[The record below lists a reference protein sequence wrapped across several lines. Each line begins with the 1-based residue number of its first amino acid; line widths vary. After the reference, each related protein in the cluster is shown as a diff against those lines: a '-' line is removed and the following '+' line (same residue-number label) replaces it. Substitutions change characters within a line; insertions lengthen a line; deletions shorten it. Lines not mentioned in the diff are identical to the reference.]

1 MKNNMSKII
10 LTLIFFFLSLNS
22 FASDQFIFD
31 VTEIEITD
39 NGNKFIGTKRGV
51 AKSDNG
57 IIIDAEQ
64 FEYNKILNIL
74 NAKGKVKITDTVNNY
89 IIFTEEIIY
98 NKNKELI
105 NTKIKSKALSLNDN
119 IIITAEKFQYNNSLN
134 IIIAE
139 KGVEIIDQKK
149 DYKIFADQ
157 ITYFRN
163 EEKILTKGKTRAI
176 IKSKYNFNSK
186 DVLFLKNSMELSS
199 KKFTTVK
206 DKKNLYN
213 LKKFKYLLNEEK
225 LFGEDIL
232 ISTNFESPKNDK
244 FYFSS
249 GIVDLKTQNFIAK
262 DTKINLHKSLFDN
275 SENDPRLEGVSA
287 IKNDNIVIINKGVFT
302 SCKETDTC
310 PPWSIQA
317 NEIKHDKNK
326 KQLNYKNA
334 IVRLYDI
341 PILYFPKFFHPDPTV
356 KRQSGFLKPVL
367 NNSNVLG
374 SSFTV
379 PYYSVL
385 SEEKDLTTAPLI
397 FDNETKML
405 QNEFRSVG
413 EKYSFKGNF
422 GHTRKYKSSLLNKN
436 KNISY
441 LFSNLEYDLDFSN
454 FNTSKFYFN
463 IEKVTD
469 DTFLKIFDTNLIDE
483 TTSLKP
489 QNKDSLTSELKLTLD
504 TEDFNLTTGLQSFEN
519 LQLSNNDRY
528 QYILPYYN
536 FNTTLFPDLY
546 NVSMRFSSSGS
557 NNLNNTNQ
565 LKSQIINDLDYSSLY
580 YVSKSGVKNNFN
592 LKLKNL
598 NSVGKNI
605 SEYKSSPEIEISSLL
620 EFNSSLPLKKINDD
634 YINFLTPKISLRA
647 NPGDMKNYK
656 ADNRTITSENIFSLN
671 RLGLDDSLESGK
683 SLTIGFN
690 YKKEKLK
697 DMNKYFEL
705 KLASVLR
712 DKEENFIPKNTTLNK
727 KSSNIYGSIS
737 NNFSENLKFDYSFA
751 IDNNLNEIQYND
763 VKTELS
769 INNFVTSFNFIKE
782 INEMGDQNLIE
793 NKTSYKIDENNFF
806 TFNTRRNRKL
816 NLTEYYDLIY
826 EYKNDC
832 LTAGISYKKTYYEDR
847 DLKPTENLF
856 FSLTLFP
863 LTTYEQKIEQ

>member
-1 MKNNMSKII
+1 M
-10 LTLIFFFLSLNS
+10 
-22 FASDQFIFD
+22 
-31 VTEIEITD
+31 
-39 NGNKFIGTKRGV
+39 
-51 AKSDNG
+51 
-57 IIIDAEQ
+57 
-64 FEYNKILNIL
+64 
-74 NAKGKVKITDTVNNY
+74 
-89 IIFTEEIIY
+89 
-98 NKNKELI
+98 
-105 NTKIKSKALSLNDN
+105 
-119 IIITAEKFQYNNSLN
+119 
-134 IIIAE
+134 
-139 KGVEIIDQKK
+139 
-149 DYKIFADQ
+149 
-157 ITYFRN
+157 
-163 EEKILTKGKTRAI
+163 
-176 IKSKYNFNSK
+176 
-186 DVLFLKNSMELSS
+186 
-199 KKFTTVK
+199 
-206 DKKNLYN
+206 
-213 LKKFKYLLNEEK
+213 
-225 LFGEDIL
+225 
-232 ISTNFESPKNDK
+232 
-244 FYFSS
+244 
-249 GIVDLKTQNFIAK
+249 
-262 DTKINLHKSLFDN
+262 
-275 SENDPRLEGVSA
+275 
-287 IKNDNIVIINKGVFT
+287 
-302 SCKETDTC
+302 
-310 PPWSIQA
+310 
-317 NEIKHDKNK
+317 
-326 KQLNYKNA
+326 
-334 IVRLYDI
+334 
-341 PILYFPKFFHPDPTV
+341 
-356 KRQSGFLKPVL
+356 
-367 NNSNVLG
+367 
-374 SSFTV
+374 

-385 SEEKDLTTAPLI
+385 SEEKDFTTAPLI

-705 KLASVLR
+705 
-712 DKEENFIPKNTTLNK
+712 N
-727 KSSNIYGSIS
+727 
-737 NNFSENLKFDYSFA
+737 
-751 IDNNLNEIQYND
+751 
-763 VKTELS
+763 
-769 INNFVTSFNFIKE
+769 
-782 INEMGDQNLIE
+782 
-793 NKTSYKIDENNFF
+793 
-806 TFNTRRNRKL
+806 
-816 NLTEYYDLIY
+816 
-826 EYKNDC
+826 
-832 LTAGISYKKTYYEDR
+832 
-847 DLKPTENLF
+847 
-856 FSLTLFP
+856 
-863 LTTYEQKIEQ
+863 

>member
-1 MKNNMSKII
+1 MSKII

-64 FEYNKILNIL
+64 FEYNKILNIM

-546 NVSMRFSSSGS
+546 NVSMKFSSSGS

-863 LTTYEQKIEQ
+863 LTTYEQKIEQWN

>member
-385 SEEKDLTTAPLI
+385 SEEKDFTTAPLI

>member
-1 MKNNMSKII
+1 MKKII
-10 LTLIFFFLSLNS
+10 LIFIFFLLSSNS
-22 FASDQFIFD
+22 FASEQFIFN

-39 NGNKFIGTKRGV
+39 DGNKFIGNKNGT
-51 AKSDNG
+51 AKSDSG
-57 IIIDAEQ
+57 IIIDAEN
-64 FEYNKILNIL
+64 FEYNKKLNIL
-74 NAKGKVKITDTVNNY
+74 NAKGKVKITDTINKY
-89 IIFTEEIIY
+89 IIFTDEIIY
-98 NKNKELI
+98 DKEKELI
-105 NTKIKSKALSLNDN
+105 KTKIKSKAFSLNDD
-119 IIITAEKFQYNNSLN
+119 ITITAEKFEYNKSLN
-134 IIIAE
+134 KIIA
-139 KGVEIIDQKK
+139 KNDVKIIDQKE

-157 ITYFRN
+157 ITYLRN
-163 EEKILTKGKTRAI
+163 EEKIITKGKTSAI
-176 IKSKYNFNSK
+176 IKSKYDFNSK

-199 KKFTTVK
+199 KKFTSVK

-213 LKKFKYLLNEEK
+213 LKKFKYLINEEK

-232 ISTNFESPKNDK
+232 ISTNFKSPKNDK

-275 SENDPRLEGVSA
+275 SENDPRLNGVSS
-287 IKNDNIVIINKGVFT
+287 IKNENIVTINKGVFT

-317 NEIKHDKNK
+317 DEIKHDKNK

-334 IVRLYDI
+334 IVRLYDF

-356 KRQSGFLKPVL
+356 KRQSGFLKPIL

-385 SEEKDLTTAPLI
+385 SEHSDLTTAPLF
-397 FDNETKML
+397 FDSKTKMI

-422 GHTRKYKSSLLNKN
+422 GHTRKYESSLQNKN

-441 LFSNLEYDLDFSN
+441 IFSNLKYDLEFDDFE
-454 FNTSKFYFN
+454 TSKFYIN
-463 IEKVTD
+463 IEKITN
-469 DTFLKIFDTNLIDE
+469 DTFLKVFDSNLIDD

-489 QNKDSLTSELKLTLD
+489 QNKDSLSSEFKFTLD
-504 TEDFNLTTGLQSFEN
+504 KEEFNLTTGFQSFEN

-536 FNTTLFPDLY
+536 FNTTLFPSKYAGSL
-546 NVSMRFSSSGS
+546 RFSSSGS

-565 LKSQIINDLDYSSLY
+565 LKSQITNNLDYSSLD
-580 YVSKSGVKNNFN
+580 YVSEIGVKNNFN
-592 LKLKNL
+592 IKLKNL

-605 SEYKSSPEIEISSLL
+605 SEYKSSPEIEISSLV
-620 EFNSSLPLKKINDD
+620 EFNSTLPLKKIDND
-634 YINFLTPKISLRA
+634 YISLLSPKLSLRA

-656 ADNRTITSENIFSLN
+656 TDSRTITPENIFSLN

-683 SLTIGFN
+683 SLTIGFD
-690 YKKEKLK
+690 YRKEKLEN
-697 DMNKYFEL
+697 MNKYFEL

-712 DKEENFIPKNTTLNK
+712 DKEENFIPENTTLNK
-727 KSSNIYGSIS
+727 KTSNIYGSLS
-737 NNFSENLKFDYSFA
+737 NNFSENLKLDYNFA

-763 VKTELS
+763 IKTTLT

-793 NKTSYKIDENNFF
+793 NRTSFKVDENNYLS
-806 TFNTRRNRKL
+806 FNTRRNRKL
-816 NLTEYYDLIY
+816 DLTEYYDLIY

-832 LTAGISYKKTYYEDR
+832 LTAGIKYNKTYYEDR

-863 LTTYEQKIEQ
+863 LTTYEQKIDQ